1 LRQSA
6 AFLQA
11 AREMV
16 FVRFRS
22 RMKSDR
28 FDKSIAEFAEAYFD
42 KNEKG
47 LPGIRSGC
55 AEASL
60 ASCR

>member
-1 LRQSA
+1 
-6 AFLQA
+6 
-11 AREMV
+11 MV

-47 LPGIRSGC
+47 LPGIRSGY
-55 AEASL
+55 AEATL